1 MASALLKPDINTV
14 HRAPT
19 TAAPAPAIGCI
30 PIVSATAT
38 TAAHAMPAVS
48 ALPNTLPVL
57 RFQVATRV
65 SSQFSLAGVRSVD
78 VPLGLITAR
87 RLLPL
92 DVLGVRFTHERFQ
105 LLSDR
110 PSCRDGLSELTE
122 LVVDGLVD
130 RKPRAFQPVGVGFH
144 CKRHLCGNV
153 LPLPGVRHHL
163 VGVGRFVAGHGPG
176 HVMSDLSSGTSSH
189 CVSSSS

>member
-38 TAAHAMPAVS
+38 TAAHVIPAVS

-78 VPLGLITAR
+78 VPLGLIAAR
-87 RLLPL
+87 CLLPL
-92 DVLGVRFTHERFQ
+92 DVLGVCLAHERLQF
-105 LLSDR
+105 LSDR
-110 PSCRDGLSELTE
+110 PSCRYGLSKLTE

-130 RKPRAFQPVGVGFH
+130 REPRALQPVGVGLH
-144 CKRHLCGNV
+144 RKRHLCGHIR
-153 LPLPGVRHHL
+153 PLPRVRRHL
-163 VGVGRFVAGHGPG
+163 VGVLGFVAGHSPG
-176 HVMSDLSSGTSSH
+176 HVVSYLSSGQSSH
-189 CVSSSS
+189 GVSSSG

>member
-130 RKPRAFQPVGVGFH
+130 RKPRAFQPVGVEIGRASCRERGRSWAGARAAKEH
-144 CKRHLCGNV
+144 RGHA
-153 LPLPGVRHHL
+153 HHRDA
-163 VGVGRFVAGHGPG
+163 VTAP
-176 HVMSDLSSGTSSH
+176 STT
-189 CVSSSS
+189 